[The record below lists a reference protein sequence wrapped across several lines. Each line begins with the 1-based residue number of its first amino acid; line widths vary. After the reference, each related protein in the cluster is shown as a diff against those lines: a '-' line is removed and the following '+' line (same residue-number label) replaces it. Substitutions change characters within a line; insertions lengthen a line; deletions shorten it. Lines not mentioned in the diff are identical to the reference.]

1 MSLRRLIRWA
11 KDGSIPRPSTPSPAE
26 RGAPLA
32 WLELG
37 VALQIL
43 FARLPGLRLAVTS
56 RYRDAFH
63 FHGLAA
69 PRVEWV

>member
-1 MSLRRLIRWA
+1 MLLRRLIRWA
-11 KDGSIPRPSTPSPAE
+11 KTGPSSVHRRLAPAE

-32 WLELG
+32 WLELAA
-37 VALQIL
+37 ALPIL